1 MNKILNQSNEEIV
14 AEGDPTS
21 MIRMK
26 TRYNITFKKLM
37 DKQWNTWVSGGIY
50 RHVDWRDLYE
60 IIELDNIP
68 IEDRQMLYLSSIHYF
83 SKEVDNVKEQQL

>member
-14 AEGDPTS
+14 AEGAPTS

-26 TRYNITFKKLM
+26 TKYNLTFKKLI
-37 DKQWNTWVSGGIY
+37 DKQWGDWCNSGIY

-68 IEDRQMLYLSSIHYF
+68 VEDRQMLYLASIHYF
-83 SKEVDNVKEQQL
+83 SKEVDDLKE

>member
-50 RHVDWRDLYE
+50 SHVDWRDLYA

-83 SKEVDNVKEQQL
+83 SKEVDDLKE